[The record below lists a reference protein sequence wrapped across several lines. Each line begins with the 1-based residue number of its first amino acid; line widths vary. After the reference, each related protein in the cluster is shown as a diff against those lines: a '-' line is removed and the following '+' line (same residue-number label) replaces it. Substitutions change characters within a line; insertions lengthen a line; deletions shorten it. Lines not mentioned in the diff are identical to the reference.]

1 MAVGIFGLHF
11 DLLWSQEDHVS
22 HLRVVLNRQ
31 FEHQL
36 VCELEK
42 CARHQSSTPFF
53 GFINSLWQWLDRQC
67 TSTCLGSFILFNS
80 SFRHNSSQES
90 AHLAAS
96 STAHTSPP
104 VSANIIYKKK
114 VTGLTAP
121 ALHCQQARD
130 HPLPHSPM
138 VYPWIRRRFKLLL
151 SGCNQLAS
159 NSCRGFT
166 NFYRCFCDMF
176 YFLIDI
182 SSQEALGKW
191 RTSPEWLLLPSES
204 DCEKFS
210 VYLGLNWIVIH
221 WQCYTPV
228 TMSSRPVCFCDF
240 RVCHSS

>member
-22 HLRVVLNRQ
+22 HLRVVFNRQ

-53 GFINSLWQWLDRQC
+53 GFINSLWQWSDRQC
-67 TSTCLGSFILFNS
+67 ISACLGSFILFNS

-90 AHLAAS
+90 ARLAAS
-96 STAHTSPP
+96 STAHTQFLPTLYIRRESLVSPHHP
-104 VSANIIYKKK
+104 S
-114 VTGLTAP
+114 TASRP
-121 ALHCQQARD
+121 ETT
-130 HPLPHSPM
+130 PLPHSSM

-159 NSCRGFT
+159 NSCRGFI
-166 NFYRCFCDMF
+166 NFYQCFCDMF